1 MRSQSQRKRLSQNS
15 ERDMLFN
22 LMPNHAQKPN
32 THVQNVTCTF
42 IRVFLSGLCCAP
54 PRPLIQC

>member
-1 MRSQSQRKRLSQNS
+1 MVMMRSQSQHKRLSQNS

-22 LMPNHAQKPN
+22 LMRNHAQKPN

-42 IRVFLSGLCCAP
+42 IRFFFVWAVLCP
-54 PRPLIQC
+54 PRP